1 MFSVEPYRT
10 EPGIWQTS
18 HPATMAEPRKQGA
31 SGERPIARV
40 LDERSC
46 HSGAK
51 PRPWP
56 PVSVQSGKTST
67 EARPQLHIAHIV
79 PGATLPVLPDDAVL
93 AAAYFDITLC
103 VWSTL
108 PNHGIFCDLGLKQ
121 IRRTSLR
128 AYDSHVESRQVAP
141 ISIDPIC

>member
-56 PVSVQSGKTST
+56 PVSVQSRKTST
-67 EARPQLHIAHIV
+67 EARPQLDIAHIV
-79 PGATLPVLPDDAVL
+79 PGATLHVLPDDAVL

-108 PNHGIFCDLGLKQ
+108 PNHGIFLRPRFEADPTDISPSMRLA
-121 IRRTSLR
+121 RRISAGR
-128 AYDSHVESRQVAP
+128 ADQH
-141 ISIDPIC
+141 